1 MWKQGLEYECK
12 HVNPKTDVIG
22 SSLYPGAQRWVG
34 REGESGGARSE
45 LWDSEQQWK
54 AEVSLKGRAGGWMP
68 AVPRTSPAAAAH
80 AGLQWMA
87 SAEQSLRDGRD
98 SVRLKEEA
106 DFNPA
111 ESWQELEYLK
121 LFAASH

>member
-1 MWKQGLEYECK
+1 
-12 HVNPKTDVIG
+12 
-22 SSLYPGAQRWVG
+22 
-34 REGESGGARSE
+34 
-45 LWDSEQQWK
+45 
-54 AEVSLKGRAGGWMP
+54 
-68 AVPRTSPAAAAH
+68 
-80 AGLQWMA
+80 MA

-111 ESWQELEYLK
+111 ESWQELQYLK